1 MSRPPS
7 VTALGPPGAGPQ
19 MFYVGLRPGVNAQS
33 YQNAVFAKLP
43 PGDYHQV
50 GSGSGTLLQIIS
62 GLVLVLTL
70 LLVVVAA
77 LGVLYTVV
85 LMTRERA
92 RELGVF
98 KAVGMTPRQAIA
110 MVLTTVAATGL
121 VAGLVA
127 VPAGIA
133 LHNAILPIM
142 GNGAQ
147 TAFPPGSA
155 TSTAPR
161 SWSCWH

>member
-1 MSRPPS
+1 
-7 VTALGPPGAGPQ
+7 
-19 MFYVGLRPGVNAQS
+19 
-33 YQNAVFAKLP
+33 
-43 PGDYHQV
+43 
-50 GSGSGTLLQIIS
+50 
-62 GLVLVLTL
+62 
-70 LLVVVAA
+70 
-77 LGVLYTVV
+77 
-85 LMTRERA
+85 
-92 RELGVF
+92 
-98 KAVGMTPRQAIA
+98 

>member
-1 MSRPPS
+1 M
-7 VTALGPPGAGPQ
+7 
-19 MFYVGLRPGVNAQS
+19 NAQS
-33 YQNAVFAKLP
+33 YQNAVFARLG

-50 GSGSGTLLQIIS
+50 GSGSGVLLQIIS
-62 GLVLVLTL
+62 GLVLILTL

-77 LGVLYTVV
+77 LGVLNTVV
-85 LMTRERA
+85 LMTRERVHD
-92 RELGVF
+92 LGVF
-98 KAVGMTPRQAIA
+98 KAVGMTPRQAIE
-110 MVLTTVAATGL
+110 MVVTTVAATGL
-121 VAGLVA
+121 VAGLIA
-127 VPAGIA
+127 VPAGMA

-147 TAFPPGSA
+147 TAFPPGST